1 MSVSIKFGQPTVP
14 IFGLGRGKIKNTK
27 KRIQMPKVIQQ
38 FFTKLRH
45 GSEELD
51 PYSLNSLLSKIKRGF
66 KKTLDSFD
74 FRLWRSGTF
83 GFGLNKFIRFSGTFA
98 VAILLAITALA
109 VCPIIIKTNVAEG
122 TMGTA
127 KASTS
132 TITISSGES
141 ADLNVSTVS
150 STGTFTA
157 AADEDM
163 ATFTVATDNFTGYTL
178 NITGSDDNGLLTNT
192 EASASI
198 NSLAAAT
205 DASTFANGS
214 ADTYN
219 NKWGYQANILNTSTS
234 QYAPLMSGNYLPA
247 PTTTATAINTTA
259 CANGSTS
266 CPNSVDTYGL
276 RLGARLDYT
285 KPTGTYSNTFILT
298 AVAND
303 VAYTISYE
311 DNTGDS
317 SVTGSP
323 INPAAT
329 TAGSVA
335 GGTASS
341 ATLSSSTPT
350 RTGYTFRAWCL
361 GTATHTAGANSTC
374 SGTEYSAGASFGI
387 DQTIDNTDITLY
399 ALWNVTTYDLSI
411 TFAGTGVSSVAV
423 RTASGASG
431 GTLMG
436 TVSTSGGSVSGLAYG
451 VAYYLYPTFSS
462 AELESWENTGT
473 YGTLSSTSDNNP
485 TFTMGAGN
493 GAVTIKGK
501 SSATGMQ
508 AFTKAMCQ
516 SQASS
521 DGVQVTDSR
530 DNNAYYVRYI
540 NNNCWMVQNLRYKG
554 DTGSTSTSMI
564 MKSATSNIST
574 DQNLTIGDL
583 TLGNDY
589 NNARIHDSGNTTN
602 GVWYNYA
609 AASAG
614 YVTNNQNS
622 TVEST
627 ESVCPK
633 NWRLPTR
640 SEMSGITSSQSAFFN
655 GGSAVTGG
663 YYGGGNV
670 NLPGYGYWWSS
681 TPHPSD
687 SDRRGNLLYN
697 GSNLGTNMLARYFG
711 FYVRC
716 VRSS

>member
-1 MSVSIKFGQPTVP
+1 MKSLFRVCKKQTKVRDGFCI
-14 IFGLGRGKIKNTK
+14 RGKAMRN
-27 KRIQMPKVIQQ
+27 
-38 FFTKLRH
+38 L
-45 GSEELD
+45 G
-51 PYSLNSLLSKIKRGF
+51 
-66 KKTLDSFD
+66 
-74 FRLWRSGTF
+74 
-83 GFGLNKFIRFSGTFA
+83 
-98 VAILLAITALA
+98 LLASFLLFVFAALR
-109 VCPIIIKTNVAEG
+109 VNPIVIKTNVAEG

-192 EASASI
+192 EASVSI

-205 DASTFANGS
+205 DAGTFANGS

-247 PTTTATAINTTA
+247 PTTTATSINTTA

-266 CPNSVDTYGL
+266 CPNSVDTYGI

-285 KPTGTYSNTFILT
+285 KPTGTYTNTFILT

-399 ALWNVTTYDLSI
+399 ALWNVTTYNLSI

-462 AELESWENTGT
+462 AELESWENTGA

-521 DGVQVTDSR
+521 SAVPVTDTR
-530 DNNAYYVRYI
+530 DNNTYNVRYI
-540 NNNCWMVQNLRYKG
+540 NGNCWMVQNLRYVG

-564 MKSATSNIST
+564 MKADTSNIST

-583 TLGNDY
+583 TSGNDY
-589 NNARIHDSGNTTN
+589 NNARIHVATSDQVPSGASYTATDM

-614 YVTNNQNS
+614 YVTSNQHS

-633 NWRLPTR
+633 NWRLPTN
-640 SEMSGITSSQSAFFN
+640 SEMGGIKSYQSDFFN
-655 GGSAVTGG
+655 GKTAVTGG
-663 YYGGGNV
+663 FYNRGKVYST
-670 NLPGYGYWWSS
+670 GYGYWWSS
-681 TPHPSD
+681 TPIS
-687 SDRRGNLLYN
+687 SNSNRRHNLRYN
-697 GSNLGTNMLARYFG
+697 GSSLDTDSGDRVIGY
-711 FYVRC
+711 YVRC